1 MPRRAVESVLSL
13 LAAALA
19 ACLARES
26 EALRGLEL
34 WVAAIAAGLTILI
47 INLRRAIGTDNA
59 SNSVPPSR
67 PGPGSVRASATV
79 SIVPLRGVKKVT
91 NFRNRKFQ
99 RFESG
104 AELPEV
110 EPPALQVSARTARC
124 QPPDLQGNW
133 VMVSLFVGCD
143 GRPWSESEIAGR
155 LDSLLHAGRW
165 VAEEAT
171 RYRTPLALGVCD
183 TYFAVEDD
191 STDRIEIGFAPE
203 GADMGPAEADQATRA
218 LILMSRGARWLGFRD
233 ATDMVEKIAANV
245 PGSRCVWFLH
255 IRRGGRSLAIPHDLT
270 ELQGVCLAVCYA
282 REASF
287 TEPVV
292 KVPGPDPVTFVH
304 ELLHLFGATDKYG
317 RPLSAF
323 PSGAVT
329 AYDVMRLDR
338 TRLARLRVDP
348 LTAAEIGWVSR
359 MRSGQIENA
368 DDIKEAG
375 N

>member
-1 MPRRAVESVLSL
+1 MPRRAVETGLSL

-47 INLRRAIGTDNA
+47 INLGRVIGADKG
-59 SNSVPPSR
+59 SDSVPSSR
-67 PGPGSVRASATV
+67 PGPGPVRASSTV
-79 SIVPLRGVKKVT
+79 SIVPLLGVKNVA
-91 NFRNRKFQ
+91 NFRDRKFQ
-99 RFESG
+99 RFESC
-104 AELPEV
+104 AELPDIG
-110 EPPALQVSARTARC
+110 PTALRASPRVARRQQTELR
-124 QPPDLQGNW
+124 GNL
-133 VMVSLFVGCD
+133 VMVSCFVGCD

-165 VAEEAT
+165 VAGEAN
-171 RYRTPLALGVCD
+171 RYRMPLTLGVCD

-191 STDRIEIGFAPE
+191 SADQIEVGFAPE
-203 GADMGPAEADQATRA
+203 GDDVGPAEADQATRA
-218 LILMSRGARWLGFRD
+218 LITMSQGARQLGFRD
-233 ATDMVEKIAANV
+233 ATDMVERIAARL
-245 PGSRCVWFLH
+245 PGSRCAWFLH
-255 IRRGGRSLAIPHDLT
+255 IRRGGRSLAIAPDHT

-317 RPLSAF
+317 VALSAF
-323 PSGAVT
+323 PSAAVT
-329 AYDVMRLDR
+329 AHDVMRLDR
-338 TRLARLRVDP
+338 TRLTRLRIDP
-348 LTAAEIGWVSR
+348 LTAAEIGWLSG
-359 MRSGQIENA
+359 MRGGPEENA
-368 DDIKEAG
+368 ADVRDAG
-375 N
+375 Y

>member
-1 MPRRAVESVLSL
+1 MPRRAVESVLSV

-19 ACLARES
+19 AWLARES
-26 EALRGLEL
+26 ETLRGLEL

-47 INLRRAIGTDNA
+47 INLRRAIGADNA
-59 SNSVPPSR
+59 SNSVPPSH
-67 PGPGSVRASATV
+67 PGPGPVQASSTV
-79 SIVPLRGVKKVT
+79 SIVPLSSVQKIA

-104 AELPEV
+104 AEPPEID
-110 EPPALQVSARTARC
+110 PPPLQLSARIARC
-124 QPPDLQGNW
+124 QPPELRGNW

-165 VAEEAT
+165 VAAEAS
-171 RYRTPLALGVCD
+171 RYRMPLALGVCD

-191 STDRIEIGFAPE
+191 STERIEIGFAAE
-203 GADMGPAEADQATRA
+203 GDDMGPAEADQATKA
-218 LILMSRGARWLGFRD
+218 LILMSRGARQLGFRD
-233 ATDMVEKIAANV
+233 ATDMVEKIAARL
-245 PGSRCVWFLH
+245 PGSRSVWLLH
-255 IRRGGRSLAIPHDLT
+255 IRRGGRSLAIPLDLT

-317 RPLSAF
+317 VPLSEF
-323 PSGAVT
+323 PLGAVT
-329 AYDVMRLDR
+329 AYDVMRLDQ

-359 MRSGQIENA
+359 MRGGQDENA
-368 DDIKEAG
+368 ADINETG
-375 N
+375 H